1 VLKPT
6 SGALKS
12 ATVPF
17 QVANTASLLAGT
29 YAAFDNIAAY
39 TSVSGY
45 FIWGLPFFFG
55 RSVYT
60 ALSGSQAGPQSGP
73 FVAF

>member
-1 VLKPT
+1 
-6 SGALKS
+6 
-12 ATVPF
+12 
-17 QVANTASLLAGT
+17 
-29 YAAFDNIAAY
+29 
-39 TSVSGY
+39 
-45 FIWGLPFFFG
+45 PFFFG